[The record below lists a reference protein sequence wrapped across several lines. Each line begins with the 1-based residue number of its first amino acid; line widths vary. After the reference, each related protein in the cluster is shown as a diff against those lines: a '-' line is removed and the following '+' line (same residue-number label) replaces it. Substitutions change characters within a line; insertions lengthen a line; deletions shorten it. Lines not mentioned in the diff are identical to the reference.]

1 MGKLLENRVAV
12 VTGAGRGIG
21 AAIAGKFAE
30 NGAAVII
37 VDKNGE
43 AAKSTTDRIAKGYG
57 VRTKAVCLDISDTA
71 ALESAVAEMKAEFG
85 RLEILVNNAAI
96 HGENEKKGVMEITP
110 EESWKECCLH
120 ARNIL
125 GADGYGRLL
134 AELAGVREG
143 AREAA
148 ATASESRI
156 YPEVSEDAEWP
167 ARAAEPAPGYGVDAP
182 GSQLSL
188 FPSGQQNLFGDDADD
203 VQPRRN
209 RRR

>member
-1 MGKLLENRVAV
+1 MNGGEGWMLPEALKLADLGLGHDERAKKVQPVRA
-12 VTGAGRGIG
+12 RL
-21 AAIAGKFAE
+21 
-30 NGAAVII
+30 
-37 VDKNGE
+37 GE
-43 AAKSTTDRIAKGYG
+43 RF
-57 VRTKAVCLDISDTA
+57 LPWQ
-71 ALESAVAEMKAEFG
+71 L
-85 RLEILVNNAAI
+85 
-96 HGENEKKGVMEITP
+96 EITP